1 MTSDDAVVDEINAL
15 RNDLV
20 EPDGI
25 LEELKKIRNLL
36 ESIDLILVRAFSPA
50 IKSELGKQLEKR
62 LNEKNNENK

>member
-1 MTSDDAVVDEINAL
+1 MTSDDDVVVEINAL

-50 IKSELGKQLEKR
+50 IKSELEKQLEKR